1 MARRRRLGGWRTG
14 VSDRRPIR
22 IHAAIERFCIREE
35 EDQPLHSLKPLPF
48 DPETTVGPSEE
59 EPLAFRF
66 ALRGESFRPPR
77 EEQVGHRTLD
87 GPEQPTEARPLFWR
101 QIALDDSR
109 DVLVHREI
117 ARPPPVES
125 IRIRTRREG
134 GHEGVGKHAERV
146 TLLR

>member
-77 EEQVGHRTLD
+77 ESRLAIGLSTVRSN
-87 GPEQPTEARPLFWR
+87 RR
-101 QIALDDSR
+101 KSALCSGDR
-109 DVLVHREI
+109 
-117 ARPPPVES
+117 
-125 IRIRTRREG
+125 
-134 GHEGVGKHAERV
+134 
-146 TLLR
+146 